1 MSRNLGDDPRER
13 IKLSV
18 YERLKNLQITLP
30 GVPPPVV
37 DGYVAAFVPFVRTG
51 NVIYVSGRVAKN
63 EGKPWTGK
71 LGANITIEE
80 GKQAA
85 RDIAIEL
92 IATLQAAVGDL
103 NKITRI
109 VKLVVL
115 VNSTPHFTEPHVV
128 ANGASELL
136 REVFGERGTHARSSF
151 GVAQIPF
158 GCCVEIEMV
167 VETFVSESECEL

>member
-1 MSRNLGDDPRER
+1 MTTSA
-13 IKLSV
+13 V
-18 YERLKNLQITLP
+18 YERLKALQITLP
-30 GVPPPVV
+30 DAPPPVV

-51 NVIYVSGRVAKN
+51 NVVYLSGRVAKKD
-63 EGKPWTGK
+63 GKPWSGK
-71 LGANITIEE
+71 LGEQITTEE

-85 RDIAIEL
+85 RGVTIEL
-92 IATLQAAVGDL
+92 LATLQAAVGDL

-115 VNSTPHFTEPHVV
+115 VNSAPHFTEPHVV
-128 ANGASELL
+128 ANGASDLL
-136 REVFGERGTHARSSF
+136 LEIFGERGAHARSAF

-167 VETFVSESECEL
+167 AEAFCSESVCEV

>member
-1 MSRNLGDDPRER
+1 MPD
-13 IKLSV
+13 V
-18 YERLKNLQITLP
+18 Q
-30 GVPPPVV
+30 PPVV

-51 NVIYVSGRVAKN
+51 NVIYVSGRVAKKD
-63 EGKPWTGK
+63 GKPWAGK
-71 LGANITIEE
+71 LGENITIEE

-115 VNSTPHFTEPHVV
+115 VNSAPHFTESHVV
-128 ANGASELL
+128 ANGASDLFL
-136 REVFGERGTHARSSF
+136 EVFGERGMHARTSH
-151 GVAQIPF
+151 GGAEIPF
-158 GCCVEIEMV
+158 GACVEIELIA
-167 VETFVSESECEL
+167 EFTDRADAAKGA

>member
-1 MSRNLGDDPRER
+1 MST
-13 IKLSV
+13 V
-18 YERLKNLQITLP
+18 YERLKALQIKLP
-30 GVPPPVV
+30 DVQPPIV

-51 NVIYVSGRVAKN
+51 NVLYVSGRVAKK
-63 EGKPWTGK
+63 EGKPWVGK
-71 LGANITIEE
+71 LGANIAIEE

-103 NKITRI
+103 DKVTRI
-109 VKLVVL
+109 VKLAVW
-115 VNSTPHFTEPHVV
+115 VNSTPDFTEPHVV
-128 ANGASELL
+128 ANGASDLFI
-136 REVFGERGTHARSSF
+136 EVFGERGRHARSTF

-167 VETFVSESECEL
+167 VETFVSER